1 MIPLALPPR
10 VIGVYQESVIRPFI
24 RAFEPQWL
32 RAELRKIGKLLV
44 SNLGRRSD
52 AVPHLRRLTEIEP
65 ENASNWRVYGDVPFD
80 LDDPAAK
87 SIFARYL
94 EVADPNDPEE
104 QEWFPKIR
112 AYVERGEVPVPE
124 SP

>member
-1 MIPLALPPR
+1 MKRYSEAVEDLSKALEIKPER
-10 VIGVYQESVIRPFI
+10 KW
-24 RAFEPQWL
+24 A
-32 RAELRKIGKLLV
+32 LRKIGKLLV

-52 AVPHLRRLTEIEP
+52 AVPHLQRLTEIEP
-65 ENASNWRVYGDVPFD
+65 ENASNWRVYGDVLFD